1 MPDFYPHSQDP
12 PRCEVIKVSGE
23 NGARSI
29 RMGRNSS
36 VILMDVDQPL
46 VWLVTTDDIGYKTVQ
61 GFKIEALPNKDQQ
74 VNDVLTNLANAVEKI
89 NTRLTQIEEV
99 ISNGKPDD
107 GNVKQAGNRIKPNA
121 SGANGASSAS

>member
-1 MPDFYPHSQDP
+1 MPDYYHNSQDP

-36 VILMDVDQPL
+36 AILMDIDQPI
-46 VWLVTTDDIGYKTVQ
+46 VWLVSTDDIGYKSVQ
-61 GFKIEALPNKDQQ
+61 GYKIEPLPNKEQQ
-74 VNDVLTNLANAVEKI
+74 VNDILSNLATAVGSI
-89 NTRLTQIEEV
+89 NDRLSQIEEV

-107 GNVKQAGNRIKPNA
+107 GNVKQANRQSKPDVSDGNG
-121 SGANGASSAS
+121 SGSTK